1 MPQETVPEETV
12 PETTVPEE
20 PEESVFEPQKFR
32 VHLSDSDVKV
42 GSDVFVTVYTG
53 RDVKYIT
60 INGVKVTNY
69 SGSRYSSTRT
79 WQVRVEAEAVGDMEI
94 EVVCY
99 NSEDQAS
106 EAVVKNVTVTEE
118 YTEVIDIIRDLIIG
132 FIGRFW

>member
-1 MPQETVPEETV
+1 M
-12 PETTVPEE
+12 
-20 PEESVFEPQKFR
+20 FEPGKFS
-32 VHLSDSDVKV
+32 VYLSDSNVKV
-42 GSDVFVTVYTG
+42 GSDIVVTVYTSK
-53 RDVKYIT
+53 DVDYIT
-60 INGVKVTNY
+60 INGIKVTRY